1 MLKKILGIALV
12 LAVAFFAV
20 ILPLSAIKSKRVIA
34 GADGTT
40 PDENY
45 WFESI
50 QTGIAVNRDKTFS
63 VTERMK
69 VGFSKAETNT
79 GIIRDIQ
86 RVSQTT
92 RIVDGKRK
100 KGQPYL
106 ASLSDV
112 KATIDGADAKITQ
125 SYYDAGQFFS
135 VKMQKEDESF
145 FGATDVEGDTGFHD
159 FRLSYLYDMS
169 DDKIGGF
176 DDFTFDVLGYET
188 ALTKSFS
195 VTVAFPSEID
205 ASQVSV
211 RTNEMEAWSPAEGE
225 GWRVEGN
232 TLTMNARLNEKDR
245 GYTVQVLFPDGYF
258 QTELTHFWYYWLF
271 AVSVLG
277 FIIAGLI
284 IAVKYFPRK
293 AVEPVEVVPPKGIS
307 LMRASALRYGE
318 AR

>member
-1 MLKKILGIALV
+1 MA
-12 LAVAFFAV
+12 
-20 ILPLSAIKSKRVIA
+20 
-34 GADGTT
+34 
-40 PDENY
+40 N
-45 WFESI
+45 
-50 QTGIAVNRDKTFS
+50 
-63 VTERMK
+63 
-69 VGFSKAETNT
+69 
-79 GIIRDIQ
+79 
-86 RVSQTT
+86 
-92 RIVDGKRK
+92 
-100 KGQPYL
+100 
-106 ASLSDV
+106 LSDV

-145 FGATDVEGDTGFHD
+145 FGATDVENDTGFHD

-195 VTVAFPSEID
+195 VTVAFPSEND

-271 AVSVLG
+271 AVPALG